1 MHRGDEFLMPKISEL
16 EQYLCVWCQ
25 GIMPLSPS
33 EYNNFSK
40 CSCILCDM
48 CRERI
53 LIKDRI
59 ENSRKCRK
67 CLYGFVY

>member
-1 MHRGDEFLMPKISEL
+1 MARKSEV

-33 EYNNFSK
+33 EYNNLIK
-40 CSCILCDM
+40 CSFILCDK

-53 LIKDRI
+53 LIKDRT
-59 ENSRKCRK
+59 EDSRKCRK